1 MITEKTPVSKVG
13 CCPPLHPWQSC
24 DELDVRYRI
33 PFRPVVQTK
42 DGEQQLL
49 VEVTV
54 CFRLECC
61 SGPLILGDL
70 LYSTTLLPGEKVR
83 LLTTDRNSRFSF
95 STDAEYAARQFTTSE
110 QSFFLSGMADSMSNL
125 DVLRQGQQES
135 SYRASAASGGHY
147 AGLDLG
153 FLDIGGYA
161 AATSY
166 DASAASAFF
175 SSLSEHAESSSRK
188 VETSVRAATST
199 SVSEV
204 ASRTHAEGQSEDK
217 YESASR
223 EFANPNRCH
232 ALTYL
237 FYRIEKVQKLRF
249 KLVSIE
255 RRVDD
260 PACPTGIHPLSPV
273 AGAEGPANGGNGPAP
288 QPIPAA
294 VRAAGLAQVDADLR
308 AEGLLDAAG
317 NCSAETV
324 ERLSWERTVRL
335 PTPGVMVKGCL
346 DECDSCEPA
355 RKREIELELA
365 AKELGNRL
373 LLRKIELLEQS
384 QEYRCCPGGRCCD
397 HGDGLDAGEGDGEVD
412 GEGYAA

>member
-13 CCPPLHPWQSC
+13 CCPPLHPCESC
-24 DELDVRYRI
+24 DQLDVRYRL
-33 PFRPVVQTK
+33 PFRPVVQTR

-61 SGPLILGDL
+61 TGPLTLGDL

-83 LLTTDRNSRFSF
+83 LLTSDRNSRFSF
-95 STDAEYAARQFTTSE
+95 SSDADYAARQFTTSE

-125 DVLRQGQQES
+125 DVLRQGQQKS
-135 SYRASAASGGHY
+135 SYRAAAASGGHY

-161 AATSY
+161 AASSY

-175 SSLSEHAESSSRK
+175 SSLSEHAESSSRQ
-188 VETSVRAATST
+188 VENGVRAAAST
-199 SVSEV
+199 SVAEV
-204 ASRTHAEGQSEDK
+204 ASRTHAVGESADK

-237 FYRIEKVQKLRF
+237 FYRIEKCQKLRF
-249 KLVSIE
+249 KLVAIE

-260 PACPTGIHPLSPV
+260 PACPTGIHPLSPA
-273 AGAEGPANGGNGPAP
+273 AGAAGAGNGGNGPGQ

-308 AEGLLDAAG
+308 AEGLLDGAG
-317 NCSAETV
+317 NCSAETI

-335 PTPGVMVKGCL
+335 PTPGVMVKACL
-346 DECDSCEPA
+346 DDCDSCEPA

-365 AKELGNRL
+365 AKELDNRL
-373 LLRKIELLEQS
+373 LQRRIELLEQS

-397 HGDGLDAGEGDGEVD
+397 HDHDGDGAGEG
-412 GEGYAA
+412 YPA

>member
-1 MITEKTPVSKVG
+1 MITEQTPVSKVG

-83 LLTTDRNSRFSF
+83 LL

-135 SYRASAASGGHY
+135 SYQASAASGGHY

-223 EFANPNRCH
+223 EFCNKNRCH

-260 PACPTGIHPLSPV
+260 PACPTGIHPLS
-273 AGAEGPANGGNGPAP
+273 AGSSAGPDQTANGGNGPAP
-288 QPIPAA
+288 QPISAA

-365 AKELGNRL
+365 AKELNNRL
-373 LLRKIELLEQS
+373 LQRKVELLEQS

-397 HGDGLDAGEGDGEVD
+397 HGDGADAGDGDGGE
-412 GEGYAA
+412 EGYAA

>member
-54 CFRLECC
+54 CFRMECC

-95 STDAEYAARQFTTSE
+95 SSDAEYAARQFTTSE

-135 SYRASAASGGHY
+135 SYRASATSGGHY

-223 EFANPNRCH
+223 EFCNKNRCH

-260 PACPTGIHPLSPV
+260 PACPTGIHPLSAGSS
-273 AGAEGPANGGNGPAP
+273 AGADQTANGGNGPAP

-365 AKELGNRL
+365 AKELNNRL
-373 LLRKIELLEQS
+373 LQRKVELLEQS

-397 HGDGLDAGEGDGEVD
+397 HGDGTDAGEGDGGE
-412 GEGYAA
+412 EGYAA

>member
-1 MITEKTPVSKVG
+1 MFITEKTPVSKVG
-13 CCPPLHPWQSC
+13 CCPPLHPCESC
-24 DELDVRYRI
+24 DQLDVRYRL

-49 VEVTV
+49 VEVTL

-61 SGPLILGDL
+61 TGPLTLGDL

-83 LLTTDRNSRFSF
+83 LLTSDRNSRFSF
-95 STDAEYAARQFTTSE
+95 SSDAEYAARQFTTSE

-125 DVLRQGQQES
+125 EELRQGQQQS
-135 SYRASAASGGHY
+135 TFRASATSGGHY

-153 FLDIGGYA
+153 FFDIGGYA
-161 AATSY
+161 AAASY
-166 DASAASAFF
+166 DAGAASAFA
-175 SSLSEHAESSSRK
+175 SSLSEHAQSSSRQ
-188 VETSVRAATST
+188 VETSVRAAAST
-199 SVSEV
+199 SVAEV
-204 ASRTHAEGQSEDK
+204 ASRTHAAGDSEDK

-223 EFANPNRCH
+223 EFSNPNRCH

-237 FYRIEKVQKLRF
+237 FYRIDKCQKLRF
-249 KLVSIE
+249 KLVAIE

-260 PACPTGIHPLSPV
+260 PACPTGIHPLSPA
-273 AGAEGPANGGNGPAP
+273 AGAAGPANGGNGPAQ
-288 QPIPAA
+288 QPLPAA
-294 VRAAGLAQVDADLR
+294 VRAAALTQVDADLR
-308 AEGLLDAAG
+308 AEGLLDGAG
-317 NCSAETV
+317 NCSVETV
-324 ERLSWERTVRL
+324 ERLSWERIVRL
-335 PTPGVMVKGCL
+335 PTPGVMVKCCL

-365 AKELGNRL
+365 ARELDNRL
-373 LLRKIELLEQS
+373 LQRRIELLEKS

-397 HGDGLDAGEGDGEVD
+397 HDERAGDSDGD

>member
-13 CCPPLHPWQSC
+13 CCPPLHPCESC

-33 PFRPVVQTK
+33 PFRPVVQTR

-54 CFRLECC
+54 YFRLEVCT
-61 SGPLILGDL
+61 GPLTLGDL

-95 STDAEYAARQFTTSE
+95 SSDQQYTDRQFSTSE

-125 DVLRQGQQES
+125 DVLRQGEQES
-135 SYRASAASGGHY
+135 SFRATAASGGQY

-153 FLDIGGYA
+153 FLDIGGYSA
-161 AATSY
+161 AASY

-188 VETSVRAATST
+188 VEASVRAATST

-204 ASRTHAEGQSEDK
+204 ASRTHAEGQSQDK

-223 EFANPNRCH
+223 EFSNPNRCH

-237 FYRIEKVQKLRF
+237 FYRIEKCQKVRF
-249 KLVSIE
+249 KLVAIE

-260 PACPTGIHPLSPV
+260 PLCPTGIHPLTPV
-273 AGAEGPANGGNGPAP
+273 AGAAGAANGGNGPA
-288 QPIPAA
+288 QPIPAG

-324 ERLSWERTVRL
+324 ERLSWERIVRL
-335 PTPGVMVKGCL
+335 PTPGVMVKACL

-365 AKELGNRL
+365 AKELDNRM
-373 LLRKIELLEQS
+373 LLRRIELLDKS

-397 HGDGLDAGEGDGEVD
+397 HDDGDGDDG
-412 GEGYAA
+412 GEGYPA

>member
-1 MITEKTPVSKVG
+1 MFTEKTPVSKVG
-13 CCPPLHPWQSC
+13 CCPPLHPCESC
-24 DELDVRYRI
+24 DQLDVRYRL

-61 SGPLILGDL
+61 TGPLTLGDL

-83 LLTTDRNSRFSF
+83 LLTSDRNSRFSF
-95 STDAEYAARQFTTSE
+95 SSDAEYAARQFTTSE
-110 QSFFLSGMADSMSNL
+110 QSFFLSGMAESMSNL
-125 DVLRQGQQES
+125 DVLRRGDQQS
-135 SYRASAASGGHY
+135 SFSSSATSGGHY

-161 AATSY
+161 AAASY
-166 DASAASAFF
+166 DAGAASAFA
-175 SSLSEHAESSSRK
+175 SSLSRHAESSSRQ
-188 VETSVRAATST
+188 VETSVRAAAST
-199 SVSEV
+199 SVAEV
-204 ASRTHAEGQSEDK
+204 ASRAHAEGESADK

-237 FYRIEKVQKLRF
+237 FYRIEKCQKLRF
-249 KLVSIE
+249 TLVAIE

-260 PACPTGIHPLSPV
+260 PACPTGIHPLSPAA
-273 AGAEGPANGGNGPAP
+273 AGSANGGNGPVQ
-288 QPIPAA
+288 QPLPAA

-324 ERLSWERTVRL
+324 VRLSWERTVRL

-365 AKELGNRL
+365 AKELDNRL
-373 LLRKIELLEQS
+373 LERRIQLLDKS

-397 HGDGLDAGEGDGEVD
+397 HEDGGNGEGE
-412 GEGYAA
+412 GEGHAA

>member
-1 MITEKTPVSKVG
+1 MTITEKTPVSKVG
-13 CCPPLHPWQSC
+13 CCPPLHPCESC
-24 DELDVRYRI
+24 DELDVRYRL
-33 PFRPVVQTK
+33 PFHPVVQTK

-54 CFRLECC
+54 CFRMECC
-61 SGPLILGDL
+61 SGPLTLGDL

-83 LLTTDRNSRFSF
+83 LLTSDRNSRFSF

-110 QSFFLSGMADSMSNL
+110 QSFFLAGMADSMSNL
-125 DVLRQGQQES
+125 DVLRQGEQQS
-135 SYRASAASGGHY
+135 SFAASAASGGHY

-161 AATSY
+161 AGSSY
-166 DASAASAFF
+166 DASAASAFA
-175 SSLSEHAESSSRK
+175 SSLSEHAQSSSRK

-199 SVSEV
+199 SVAEV
-204 ASRTHAEGQSEDK
+204 ASRTHAQGQSEDK

-237 FYRIEKVQKLRF
+237 FYRIEKCQTVRF
-249 KLVSIE
+249 TLVSIE

-273 AGAEGPANGGNGPAP
+273 AGAANGGNGPA
-288 QPIPAA
+288 QPIPAG
-294 VRAAGLAQVDADLR
+294 VRAAALGQVDADLR

-335 PTPGVMVKGCL
+335 PTPGVMVKCCL

-365 AKELGNRL
+365 TKELDNRL
-373 LLRKIELLEQS
+373 LQRKIELLEKS

-397 HGDGLDAGEGDGEVD
+397 HEEGDGDGDGEAE

>member
-1 MITEKTPVSKVG
+1 MITEKTPVCKVD
-13 CCPPLHPWQSC
+13 CCPTLHPWQSC
-24 DELDVRYRI
+24 DELDVRYRL
-33 PFRPVVQTK
+33 PFRKVVPTR
-42 DGEQQLL
+42 DGEQELL

-95 STDAEYAARQFTTSE
+95 STDAQYEARQFTTSE

-125 DVLRQGQQES
+125 DVLRQGQHES
-135 SYRASAASGGHY
+135 TYRASAASGGHY

-153 FLDIGGYA
+153 FLDVGGYA
-161 AATSY
+161 QASSY

-204 ASRTHAEGQSEDK
+204 ASRSHAEGQSEDK

-249 KLVSIE
+249 TLVAID
-255 RRVDD
+255 RRIDD
-260 PACPTGIHPLSPV
+260 PACPTGIHPLTPV
-273 AGAEGPANGGNGPAP
+273 AGAAPANGGNGPVP

-294 VRAAGLAQVDADLR
+294 VRAGALAQVDADLR

-365 AKELGNRL
+365 AKELDNRL
-373 LLRKIELLEQS
+373 LLRRIELLEQS

-397 HGDGLDAGEGDGEVD
+397 HGDGPGDGD
-412 GEGYAA
+412 EGGYEG

>member
-1 MITEKTPVSKVG
+1 MITEQTPVSKVG

-54 CFRLECC
+54 CFRMECC

-95 STDAEYAARQFTTSE
+95 SSDAEYAARQFTTSE

-135 SYRASAASGGHY
+135 SYRASATSGGHY

-223 EFANPNRCH
+223 EFCNKNRCH

-260 PACPTGIHPLSPV
+260 PACPTGIHPLSAGSS
-273 AGAEGPANGGNGPAP
+273 AGADQTANGGNGPAP

-365 AKELGNRL
+365 AKELNNRL
-373 LLRKIELLEQS
+373 LQRKVELLEQS

-397 HGDGLDAGEGDGEVD
+397 HGDGADAGDGDGGE
-412 GEGYAA
+412 EGYAA

>member
-13 CCPPLHPWQSC
+13 CCPTLHPCEYC
-24 DELDVRYRI
+24 DELDVRYRL
-33 PFRPVVQTK
+33 PFRPVVQTR

-61 SGPLILGDL
+61 TGPLTLGDL

-83 LLTTDRNSRFSF
+83 LLSSDRNSRFSF

-110 QSFFLSGMADSMSNL
+110 QSFFLAGMADSMSSL
-125 DVLRQGQQES
+125 GVLRQGEQQS
-135 SYRASAASGGHY
+135 SFRALAASGGHY
-147 AGLDLG
+147 AGLDLV

-161 AATSY
+161 AAASY
-166 DASAASAFF
+166 DAGAASAFA
-175 SSLSEHAESSSRK
+175 SSLSKHAESSSRK

-199 SVSEV
+199 SIAEV
-204 ASRTHAEGQSEDK
+204 ATRTHAEGESADK
-217 YESASR
+217 FESASR
-223 EFANPNRCH
+223 VFSNPNRCH

-237 FYRIEKVQKLRF
+237 FYRIEKCQKLRF
-249 KLVSIE
+249 KLVAIE

-273 AGAEGPANGGNGPAP
+273 AGAAGPANGGNGPAQ

-324 ERLSWERTVRL
+324 ERLSWERTMRL
-335 PTPGVMVKGCL
+335 PTPGVMVKCCL

-365 AKELGNRL
+365 AKELDNRL
-373 LLRKIELLEQS
+373 LQRKIELLEKS
-384 QEYRCCPGGRCCD
+384 QEYRCCPGDRCCD
-397 HGDGLDAGEGDGEVD
+397 HEEGGGE
-412 GEGYAA
+412 GEGYPA

>member
-1 MITEKTPVSKVG
+1 MITEQTPVSKVG

-54 CFRLECC
+54 RFRLECC

-110 QSFFLSGMADSMSNL
+110 QSFFLSGMTDSMSNL

-135 SYRASAASGGHY
+135 SFRASAASGGHY

-175 SSLSEHAESSSRK
+175 NSLSEHAESSSRK

-199 SVSEV
+199 SVAEV
-204 ASRTHAEGQSEDK
+204 ASRTHTAGQSEDK

-223 EFANPNRCH
+223 EFSNQNRCH

-237 FYRIEKVQKLRF
+237 FYRIEKCQKLRF
-249 KLVSIE
+249 KLVAIE

-294 VRAAGLAQVDADLR
+294 VRAAGLAQVDAALR

-335 PTPGVMVKGCL
+335 PTPGVMVKCCL

-365 AKELGNRL
+365 AKELNNRL
-373 LLRKIELLEQS
+373 LQRKVELLEQS

-397 HGDGLDAGEGDGEVD
+397 HGDGADAGDGNGGE
-412 GEGYAA
+412 EGYAA

>member
-1 MITEKTPVSKVG
+1 MITEKTSVCKVD
-13 CCPPLHPWQSC
+13 CCPTLHPWQSC
-24 DELDVRYRI
+24 DELDVRYRL
-33 PFRPVVQTK
+33 PFRPVVQTR

-54 CFRLECC
+54 CFRMECC

-110 QSFFLSGMADSMSNL
+110 QSFFLAGMADSMSNL
-125 DVLRQGQQES
+125 EVLRQGENES
-135 SYRASAASGGHY
+135 QYAASAASGGQY
-147 AGLDLG
+147 SGLDLG
-153 FLDIGGYA
+153 FLDIGGYSSA
-161 AATSY
+161 SSY

-175 SSLSEHAESSSRK
+175 NSLSEHAESSSRK

-204 ASRTHAEGQSEDK
+204 ASRTHAAGESDDK

-223 EFANPNRCH
+223 EFSNQNRCH

-237 FYRIEKVQKLRF
+237 FYRIEKVQKLKF
-249 KLVSIE
+249 KLVAIE

-260 PACPTGIHPLSPV
+260 PACPTGIHPLTPV
-273 AGAEGPANGGNGPAP
+273 AGAEGPANGGNGPAA
-288 QPIPAA
+288 QPIPAT
-294 VRAAGLAQVDADLR
+294 VRAAALAQVDADLR

-335 PTPGVMVKGCL
+335 PTPGVMVKCCL

-365 AKELGNRL
+365 AKALANRL
-373 LLRKIELLEQS
+373 LERKIQLLEQS

-397 HGDGLDAGEGDGEVD
+397 HDTDTGDGGE
-412 GEGYAA
+412 EGYQAEAE

>member
-1 MITEKTPVSKVG
+1 MITEKTPVCKVD
-13 CCPPLHPWQSC
+13 CCPTLHPWHNC

-83 LLTTDRNSRFSF
+83 LLTSDRNSRFSF
-95 STDAEYAARQFTTSE
+95 SSDEDYAARQFTTSE

-125 DVLRQGQQES
+125 DVLRQGEQQS
-135 SYRASAASGGHY
+135 TYRASAATGGHY
-147 AGLDLG
+147 SGLDLG

-161 AATSY
+161 AASSY

-188 VETSVRAATST
+188 VETSVRAAAST

-204 ASRTHAEGQSEDK
+204 ASRTHADGESEDK

-223 EFANPNRCH
+223 EFSNPNRCH

-237 FYRIEKVQKLRF
+237 FYRIEKVQKVRF
-249 KLVSIE
+249 KLVAIE

-260 PACPTGIHPLSPV
+260 PACPTGIHPLTPV
-273 AGAEGPANGGNGPAP
+273 TGAITPANGGNGPAP
-288 QPIPAA
+288 QPIPAS
-294 VRAAGLAQVDADLR
+294 VREAARGLVDADLR
-308 AEGLLDAAG
+308 AEGLLDGAG
-317 NCSAETV
+317 NCSAETI

-397 HGDGLDAGEGDGEVD
+397 HGDGSDTGDGD
-412 GEGYAA
+412 GGDGYAA

>member
-1 MITEKTPVSKVG
+1 MITEKTPVCKVD
-13 CCPPLHPWQSC
+13 CCPVLHPWQSC
-24 DELDVRYRI
+24 DELDVRYRL
-33 PFRPVVQTK
+33 PFRKVVPTR
-42 DGEQQLL
+42 DGEQELL

-95 STDAEYAARQFTTSE
+95 SSDADYEARQFTTSE

-125 DVLRQGQQES
+125 DVLRQGQHDS
-135 SYRASAASGGHY
+135 TYRASAASGGHY

-153 FLDIGGYA
+153 FLDVGGYA
-161 AATSY
+161 QASSY
-166 DASAASAFF
+166 DASAASRFF
-175 SSLSEHAESSSRK
+175 SSLSEHAENSSRK
-188 VETSVRAATST
+188 VETSVRAAAST

-204 ASRTHAEGQSEDK
+204 ASRTHAQGQSEDK

-249 KLVSIE
+249 KLVAIE
-255 RRVDD
+255 RYIDD
-260 PACPTGIHPLSPV
+260 PACPTSIHPLTPV
-273 AGAEGPANGGNGPAP
+273 AGAAPANGGNGPAP

-294 VRAAGLAQVDADLR
+294 VRDGALAQVDADLR

-365 AKELGNRL
+365 AKELDNRL

-397 HGDGLDAGEGDGEVD
+397 HDTDTGDGGE
-412 GEGYAA
+412 EGYEAEAS

>member
-83 LLTTDRNSRFSF
+83 LLTSDRNSRFSF
-95 STDAEYAARQFTTSE
+95 SSDSEYAARQFTTSE

-125 DVLRQGQQES
+125 DVLRQGES
-135 SYRASAASGGHY
+135 QSLYQASAASGGHY
-147 AGLDLG
+147 AGVDLG

-175 SSLSEHAESSSRK
+175 NSLSEHAESSSRK
-188 VETSVRAATST
+188 VETSVRASTST
-199 SVSEV
+199 SVAEV
-204 ASRTHAEGQSEDK
+204 ASRTHAAGESEDK

-223 EFANPNRCH
+223 EFSNQNRCH

-237 FYRIEKVQKLRF
+237 FYRIEKCQKLRF
-249 KLVSIE
+249 KLVAIE

-260 PACPTGIHPLSPV
+260 PACPTGIHPLSAGSS
-273 AGAEGPANGGNGPAP
+273 AGADQTANGGNGPAP

-335 PTPGVMVKGCL
+335 PTPGVMVKCCL

-365 AKELGNRL
+365 AKELNNRL
-373 LLRKIELLEQS
+373 LQRKVELLEQS

-397 HGDGLDAGEGDGEVD
+397 HGDGADDGDGD
-412 GEGYAA
+412 GSEGGYAA

>member
-1 MITEKTPVSKVG
+1 MITEQTPVSKVG

-54 CFRLECC
+54 RFRLECC

-110 QSFFLSGMADSMSNL
+110 QSFFLSGMTDSMSNL

-166 DASAASAFF
+166 DASAGTW
-175 SSLSEHAESSSRK
+175 R
-188 VETSVRAATST
+188 
-199 SVSEV
+199 
-204 ASRTHAEGQSEDK
+204 
-217 YESASR
+217 
-223 EFANPNRCH
+223 
-232 ALTYL
+232 
-237 FYRIEKVQKLRF
+237 
-249 KLVSIE
+249 
-255 RRVDD
+255 
-260 PACPTGIHPLSPV
+260 
-273 AGAEGPANGGNGPAP
+273 
-288 QPIPAA
+288 
-294 VRAAGLAQVDADLR
+294 
-308 AEGLLDAAG
+308 
-317 NCSAETV
+317 
-324 ERLSWERTVRL
+324 
-335 PTPGVMVKGCL
+335 M
-346 DECDSCEPA
+346 
-355 RKREIELELA
+355 
-365 AKELGNRL
+365 LG
-373 LLRKIELLEQS
+373 
-384 QEYRCCPGGRCCD
+384 
-397 HGDGLDAGEGDGEVD
+397 
-412 GEGYAA
+412 

>member
-1 MITEKTPVSKVG
+1 MITEKTPVCKVD
-13 CCPPLHPWQSC
+13 CCPVLHPWQSC
-24 DELDVRYRI
+24 DELDVRYRL
-33 PFRPVVQTK
+33 PFRPVVQTR

-61 SGPLILGDL
+61 SGPLFLGDL

-95 STDAEYAARQFTTSE
+95 SSDAEYAARQFTTSE
-110 QSFFLSGMADSMSNL
+110 QSFFLAGMADSMSNL
-125 DVLRQGQQES
+125 DVLRQGANDSFYQS
-135 SYRASAASGGHY
+135 SAASGGHY

-161 AATSY
+161 SASSY
-166 DASAASAFF
+166 DASSASAFF
-175 SSLSEHAESSSRK
+175 NSLSEHAESSSRK

-249 KLVSIE
+249 TLVAIE

-260 PACPTGIHPLSPV
+260 PACPTGIHPLTPV
-273 AGAEGPANGGNGPAP
+273 AGTTGTANGGNGPAADSGRCP
-288 QPIPAA
+288 RRRARPGRRRPAGRGTAGRGRQLLRRDDRAA
-294 VRAAGLAQVDADLR
+294 VVGADRAPAHPRRDGQGLPGR
-308 AEGLLDAAG
+308 
-317 NCSAETV
+317 
-324 ERLSWERTVRL
+324 VRL
-335 PTPGVMVKGCL
+335 VRARPQAGDRARAGCQGTGQQAAAAQDRASGAVPGV
-346 DECDSCEPA
+346 P
-355 RKREIELELA
+355 
-365 AKELGNRL
+365 L
-373 LLRKIELLEQS
+373 LPGWQVLRS
-384 QEYRCCPGGRCCD
+384 RRWRWRW
-397 HGDGLDAGEGDGEVD
+397 HR
-412 GEGYAA
+412 

>member
-13 CCPPLHPWQSC
+13 CCPPLHPCESC
-24 DELDVRYRI
+24 DQLDVRYRL
-33 PFRPVVQTK
+33 PFRPVVQTR

-49 VEVTV
+49 VQVTV

-61 SGPLILGDL
+61 TGPLTLGDL

-83 LLTTDRNSRFSF
+83 LLTSDRNSRFSF
-95 STDAEYAARQFTTSE
+95 SSDADYAARQFTTSE

-125 DVLRQGQQES
+125 DVLRQGQQQS
-135 SYRASAASGGHY
+135 SYRAAATSGGHY

-161 AATSY
+161 AASSY

-175 SSLSEHAESSSRK
+175 SSLSEHAESSSRQ
-188 VETSVRAATST
+188 VENGVRAAAST
-199 SVSEV
+199 SVAEV
-204 ASRTHAEGQSEDK
+204 ASRSHAEGESADK

-237 FYRIEKVQKLRF
+237 FYRIEKCQKLRF
-249 KLVSIE
+249 RLVAIE

-260 PACPTGIHPLSPV
+260 PACPTGIHPLSPA
-273 AGAEGPANGGNGPAP
+273 AGAAEAGNGGNGPGQ

-308 AEGLLDAAG
+308 AEGLLDGAG

-335 PTPGVMVKGCL
+335 PTPGVMVKCCL
-346 DECDSCEPA
+346 DDCDSCEPA

-365 AKELGNRL
+365 AKELDNRL
-373 LLRKIELLEQS
+373 LQRRIELLEQS

-397 HGDGLDAGEGDGEVD
+397 HDGDGAGEG
-412 GEGYAA
+412 YPA

>member
-1 MITEKTPVSKVG
+1 MITEQTPVSKVG

-83 LLTTDRNSRFSF
+83 LLSTDRNSRFSF

-135 SYRASAASGGHY
+135 SYQASAASGGHY

-175 SSLSEHAESSSRK
+175 NSLSEHAESSSRK

-223 EFANPNRCH
+223 EFSNKNRCH

-237 FYRIEKVQKLRF
+237 FYRIEKCQKLRF
-249 KLVSIE
+249 KLVAIE

-273 AGAEGPANGGNGPAP
+273 AGAEGTANNGPAP

-317 NCSAETV
+317 NCSVETV

-335 PTPGVMVKGCL
+335 PTPGVMVKCCL

-365 AKELGNRL
+365 ARELNNRL
-373 LLRKIELLEQS
+373 LQRKVELLEQS

-397 HGDGLDAGEGDGEVD
+397 HGDGADAGDGDG
-412 GEGYAA
+412 GEGGYAA

>member
-1 MITEKTPVSKVG
+1 MITEKTPVCKVD
-13 CCPPLHPWQSC
+13 CCPVLHPWQSC
-24 DELDVRYRI
+24 DELDVRYRL
-33 PFRPVVQTK
+33 PFRPVVQTR

-95 STDAEYAARQFTTSE
+95 SSDAEYEARQFTTSE

-125 DVLRQGQQES
+125 DVLRQGDRGSLYQS
-135 SYRASAASGGHY
+135 SAASGGHY

-161 AATSY
+161 AASSY

-175 SSLSEHAESSSRK
+175 NSLSEHAESSSRK

-204 ASRTHAEGQSEDK
+204 ASRTHAQGESEDK

-249 KLVSIE
+249 KLVAIE

-260 PACPTGIHPLSPV
+260 PACPTGIHPLTPV
-273 AGAEGPANGGNGPAP
+273 AAAAGPENAGNGGP
-288 QPIPAA
+288 QPVPAA
-294 VRAAGLAQVDADLR
+294 VRAAALAQVDADLR
-308 AEGLLDAAG
+308 AEGLLDGAG
-317 NCSAETV
+317 NCSVETI

-365 AKELGNRL
+365 AKELDNRL
-373 LLRKIELLEQS
+373 LLRRIELLEQS

-397 HGDGLDAGEGDGEVD
+397 HGDGAETGDGD
-412 GEGYAA
+412 GDSDGYAA